1 MDFLRTKLQNKLLA
15 IIIVG
20 ILIIAIPVGSGF
32 FSAYDSMTDLE
43 GLFNQEITQERQ
55 IITMA
60 LDFKKQVQ
68 EWKNVLI
75 RGKDPKQL
83 EKYWGR
89 FQKSEAK
96 IQQNGENLLSTL
108 KNPKARE
115 LVSNFL
121 AEHKKMGQAY
131 RKGFEAFKAADYNP
145 NAGDKAVKG
154 IDRAPTT
161 MLEEAARF
169 IETATTETVTS
180 SINEGENDII
190 NSIIIVLPIV
200 VMVGIV
206 LVLFV
211 KKSVISPANKIK
223 DFLELLSSGDFTRKI
238 ECTSKDE
245 FGSIA
250 TSAQMVQ
257 TELGNLIQNIA
268 RMAEQL
274 ADDAVTVANYSR
286 QNMEVIDSQNQQS
299 EMVAVSMTEMT
310 ATIQDVARHATEA
323 AAQAN
328 DADSQARDGNSI
340 VNQVL
345 TSINNLAQ
353 EVNNT
358 AQAVNTVEQGATE
371 IGSVID
377 VINGIAEQT
386 NLLALNAAIEAARA
400 GEQGRGFAVVADEVR
415 TLAARTQESTEEI
428 RTMIEKLQKGTKSA
442 SHAMSL
448 GQEKVSETE
457 AMAAKADSA
466 LAQITESVGSISLAN
481 TQIASAAEEQGAVS
495 GEINENVVTIK
506 NYADEV
512 QRVAHDT
519 DSLTQELSR
528 LSVELKELTGKFKV

>member
-1 MDFLRTKLQNKLLA
+1 MNFITTKIRNKLLVIVA
-15 IIIVG
+15 ISVLLVG
-20 ILIIAIPVGSGF
+20 IPVSIGF
-32 FSAYDSMTDLE
+32 LSAYDSLE
-43 GLFNQEITQERQ
+43 TVSTVFEQEVSQERLA
-55 IITMA
+55 IGMA
-60 LDFKKQVQ
+60 LNFKKQVQ

-83 EKYWGR
+83 EKYWGK
-89 FQKSEAK
+89 FQKTEAK
-96 IQQNGENLLSTL
+96 IQEAGEILVNQLNDQEAKT
-108 KNPKARE
+108 
-115 LVSNFL
+115 LVSQFIS
-121 AEHKKMGQAY
+121 EHKKMGVAY
-131 RKGFEAFKAADYNP
+131 RKGFEAFKAANFDP

-154 IDRAPTT
+154 IDRAPTK
-161 MLEEAARF
+161 MLEEAASF
-169 IETATTETVTS
+169 IEKRATNNVNS
-180 SINEGENDII
+180 SIIAGQGGILNTLYII
-190 NSIIIVLPIV
+190 LPILIIIAAAFV
-200 VMVGIV
+200 VFINVAVGKPAA
-206 LVLFV
+206 LV
-211 KKSVISPANKIK
+211 KGY
-223 DFLELLSSGDFTRKI
+223 LEGLASGDFTQDL
-238 ECTSKDE
+238 ECNSKDE

-250 TSAQMVQ
+250 ASAQMVQ
-257 TELGNLIQNIA
+257 TELGNLIKNIT

-310 ATIQDVARHATEA
+310 TTIQDVARNATEA

-428 RTMIEKLQKGTKSA
+428 RAMIERLQKGTKSA
-442 SHAMSL
+442 AHAMSL
-448 GQEKVSETE
+448 GQEKVTETE

-466 LAQITESVGSISLAN
+466 LAQIMESVGSISLAN

-495 GEINENVVTIK
+495 SEINENVTTIK

-512 QRVAHDT
+512 QRVAHET
-519 DSLTQELSR
+519 DASTQELSR
-528 LSVELKELTGKFKV
+528 LSAELKELTGKFRV

>member
-1 MDFLRTKLQNKLLA
+1 
-15 IIIVG
+15 
-20 ILIIAIPVGSGF
+20 
-32 FSAYDSMTDLE
+32 
-43 GLFNQEITQERQ
+43 
-55 IITMA
+55 
-60 LDFKKQVQ
+60 
-68 EWKNVLI
+68 
-75 RGKDPKQL
+75 
-83 EKYWGR
+83 
-89 FQKSEAK
+89 
-96 IQQNGENLLSTL
+96 
-108 KNPKARE
+108 
-115 LVSNFL
+115 
-121 AEHKKMGQAY
+121 
-131 RKGFEAFKAADYNP
+131 
-145 NAGDKAVKG
+145 
-154 IDRAPTT
+154 
-161 MLEEAARF
+161 MLEEAASF
-169 IETATTETVTS
+169 IEKRATENVNS
-180 SINEGENDII
+180 SITVGQGGILNTLYII
-190 NSIIIVLPIV
+190 LPILIIIAAAFV
-200 VMVGIV
+200 VFINVAVGKPAA
-206 LVLFV
+206 LV
-211 KKSVISPANKIK
+211 KGY
-223 DFLELLSSGDFTRKI
+223 LEGLAAGDFTQDL

-250 TSAQMVQ
+250 ASAQMVQ
-257 TELGNLIQNIA
+257 TELGNLIKNIT

-274 ADDAVTVANYSR
+274 ANDAVTVANYSR

-310 ATIQDVARHATEA
+310 TTIQDVARNATEA

-328 DADSQARDGNSI
+328 DADTQARDGNSI

-428 RTMIEKLQKGTKSA
+428 RAMIEKLQKGTKSA
-442 SHAMSL
+442 AHAMSL
-448 GQEKVSETE
+448 GQEKVTETE

-466 LAQITESVGSISLAN
+466 LSQIMESVGSISLAN

-495 GEINENVVTIK
+495 SEINENVATIK

-512 QRVAHDT
+512 QRVAHET
-519 DSLTQELSR
+519 DASTQELSR